1 MNQNLEQASR
11 DALNSVLITE
21 ELSYRPGRTP
31 DYAAENRALLAI
43 GAEMTAGR
51 DTLGRLCAAAL
62 ELCDAQT
69 AGVSLIEH
77 EGIESVFRWVALAG
91 QWASYKGGSLP
102 RNASPCGIV
111 IDRNAPQLMS
121 RPHIFFSAMREATP
135 QVGEVLL
142 VPFSI
147 LNEPVGTVW
156 VIAHD
161 DQRRFDS
168 EDLRLMRSLA
178 QLAAAAY
185 LLQTAVDRGNEAR
198 ENLSRANTR
207 LTRSNERLWR
217 KLLDNHL
224 VDDDS
229 PGAATPH

>member
-1 MNQNLEQASR
+1 MNHILEQSGE
-11 DALNSVLITE
+11 DALKSVLITE
-21 ELSYRPGRTP
+21 EISRRPGRAP

-43 GAEMTAGR
+43 GAVLAAGG
-51 DTLGRLCAAAL
+51 DTLGRLCTAAL

-69 AGVSLIEH
+69 AGVSLIER
-77 EGIESVFRWVALAG
+77 EGVESVFRWVAIAG

-111 IDRNAPQLMS
+111 IDQNAPQLMS

-135 QVGEVLL
+135 PVGEVLL

-185 LLQTAVDRGNEAR
+185 LLQTAVERGNEAR
-198 ENLSRANTR
+198 EDLSRANTR

-217 KLLDNHL
+217 KLLDHNL

-229 PGAATPH
+229 QGAASPH

>member
-1 MNQNLEQASR
+1 MNQVLGQGSE
-11 DALNSVLITE
+11 DALKSVLITE
-21 ELSYRPGRTP
+21 EIARRPGRNP

-43 GAEMTAGR
+43 GAELAAGG
-51 DTLGRLCAAAL
+51 DTLAQLSTAAL
-62 ELCDAQT
+62 ELCNAHS

-77 EGIESVFRWVALAG
+77 EGVECVFRWVALAG
-91 QWASYKGGSLP
+91 QWAGYKGGSLP

-121 RPHIFFSAMREATP
+121 RPHFLFSAIQGTP
-135 QVGEVLL
+135 PVEEVLL

-156 VIAHD
+156 VVAHD

-217 KLLDNHL
+217 KLLDNNL

-229 PGAATPH
+229 LGTATPH